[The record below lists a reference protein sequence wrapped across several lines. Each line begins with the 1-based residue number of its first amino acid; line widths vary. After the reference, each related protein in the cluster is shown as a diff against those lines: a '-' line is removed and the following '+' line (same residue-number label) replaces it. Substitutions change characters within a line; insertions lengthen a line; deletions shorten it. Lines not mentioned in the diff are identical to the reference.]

1 MKRCRSGVM
10 VNPPRVGKRKRPGRN
25 PERTWRNRRGGVKDG
40 SANVIN
46 SPNAVNGQVRL
57 AGKST
62 REGSAEES
70 PRPPRSGLVQHVIG
84 KRDVLCAEG
93 SASGL
98 HSSQTVAEVP
108 GVGYQP

>member
-70 PRPPRSGLVQHVIG
+70 PRPPRSGLVQHVDMPADKIT
-84 KRDVLCAEG
+84 CHHANM
-93 SASGL
+93 
-98 HSSQTVAEVP
+98 QTRKP
-108 GVGYQP
+108 FI